1 VYDYLSVS
9 IVGIVSEPTALERL
23 HDDNDFL
30 VFFFAL
36 QRPGLQASCVRRL
49 AYLRFYH
56 GWVDCTVLLFGIRR
70 LHKLFTNCRQPKAY
84 EAREIHPSC

>member
-1 VYDYLSVS
+1 MAFGRSLVYDYLSVL
-9 IVGIVSEPTALERL
+9 IVGIVSESTALERL

-36 QRPGLQASCVRRL
+36 QRPGLQASCVWRL

-56 GWVDCTVLLFGIRR
+56 GWVDCTVLLFGIR
-70 LHKLFTNCRQPKAY
+70 
-84 EAREIHPSC
+84 